1 MSMQL
6 IGTRYVTKCVCDF
19 CGHIQDEISPPTEHA
34 GEEIPD
40 TCPMCGI
47 GEMQYEQLP
56 IEEYHD
62 TDDDIEEDE
71 D

>member
-1 MSMQL
+1 MQL
-6 IGTRYVTKCVCDF
+6 VSTKYVTKLVCDF
-19 CGHIQDEISPPTEHA
+19 CGHIQDEVGVPTEHQ
-34 GEEIPD
+34 GEEIPNI
-40 TCPMCGI
+40 CPVCNI

-62 TDDDIEEDE
+62 TEED